1 MDMIKKI
8 STFVN
13 WFDNQFVWFFANGR
27 KQIQREESLKFD
39 ADILRFSK
47 KS

>member
-8 STFVN
+8 SNFIN
-13 WFDNQFVWFFANGR
+13 WFDNHFVWFFENGR

-39 ADILRFSK
+39 ADVFRLGE